1 MKRCLVGLLMLSAVL
16 RAGAD
21 ELEWLTD
28 VPAALAKAKAENKIV
43 LLDFTGSDWCGWC
56 KKLKAEVFDTP
67 QFAAFAKVN
76 FIMVELDYPR
86 SIPQSEELKQA
97 NAQLAKQYDIHGYPT
112 VILLNG
118 AGEQLSKTV
127 GFIKAGL
134 PGYLAEF
141 EKLPGVRHVDVGD
154 IAAAPPADQPP
165 DPPRHA
171 PVYAPFP
178 RVAPVQYDDLALK
191 GISVSPS
198 GSLALINNETLM
210 VGESASVKLRDGH
223 VQVVCKEIR
232 ADSVL
237 VTVDGK
243 LLELKMRQ
251 N

>member
-1 MKRCLVGLLMLSAVL
+1 MMKRWLVGLLMLSVFLHA
-16 RAGAD
+16 RAD

-28 VPAALAKAKAENKIV
+28 VPTALAKAKAENKIV

-76 FIMVELDYPR
+76 LIMVELDYPH
-86 SIPQSEELKQA
+86 SHPQPEELKQA
-97 NAQLAKQYDIHGYPT
+97 NEALAKQYDISGFPT

-127 GFIKAGL
+127 GFMQGGL
-134 PGYLAEF
+134 PAYIGEF
-141 EKLPGVRHVDVGD
+141 AKLPGMKHVD
-154 IAAAPPADQPP
+154 IADAAPPADDQP

-171 PVYAPFP
+171 PVYAPLP
-178 RVAPVQYDDLALK
+178 HVAPVQYDDLALK

-198 GSLALINNETLM
+198 GSMALINNETLM
-210 VGESASVKLRDGH
+210 AGESASVKLKNGH

-243 LLELKMRQ
+243 PMELKMPQ
-251 N
+251 